1 LIGRFEQDVASE
13 KPGLWCPKN
22 GILMGKND
30 ILMEERE
37 RERERERGERGER
50 GEKREKR
57 ERERRERLT
66 RIDW

>member
-1 LIGRFEQDVASE
+1 MIGRFEQDVASE

-37 RERERERGERGER
+37 RERERER
-50 GEKREKR
+50 K
-57 ERERRERLT
+57 RERREKKKST
-66 RIDW
+66 RAATSYRREKNKTN